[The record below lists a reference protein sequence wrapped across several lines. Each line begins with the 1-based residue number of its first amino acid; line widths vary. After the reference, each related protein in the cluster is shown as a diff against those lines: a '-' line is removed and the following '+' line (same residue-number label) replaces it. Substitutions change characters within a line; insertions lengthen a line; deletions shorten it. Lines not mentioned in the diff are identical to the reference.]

1 MLIEK
6 AQIEDADLPLDA
18 FKAHLRQGT
27 GFGNDTLQDAV
38 LTGFLRAAISAIE
51 TRIGKVLMQRIFE
64 WRIGAGAAGDAI
76 PLNPVQAITAILVFD
91 RYGNEQSVDVADYW
105 IDQDAYTARLG
116 RSLPRVPAGGAIQLG
131 LRVGMVETFAALPA
145 DLTQAIMM
153 LAAHYYEYRND
164 TSLSQGCMPF
174 GVTSL
179 IERYRTLR
187 LSGAAS

>member
-64 WRIGAGAAGDAI
+64 WRIGAGAAGDA
-76 PLNPVQAITAILVFD
+76 
-91 RYGNEQSVDVADYW
+91 
-105 IDQDAYTARLG
+105 
-116 RSLPRVPAGGAIQLG
+116 GG
-131 LRVGMVETFAALPA
+131 
-145 DLTQAIMM
+145 
-153 LAAHYYEYRND
+153 
-164 TSLSQGCMPF
+164 
-174 GVTSL
+174 
-179 IERYRTLR
+179 
-187 LSGAAS
+187 